1 VAEWLEIYCILN
13 VPEEDKPRLFRAYIP
28 PRIDFLVRAIAPLK
42 NGGKDWNLSD
52 VLTEALEDW
61 LNKAENRTLIERHNL
76 KQALR
81 EKMASNKE
89 LE

>member
-1 VAEWLEIYCILN
+1 MAEWLEIYCVLR
-13 VPEEDKPRLFRAYIP
+13 VPEEEKPRLFRAYVP
-28 PRIDFLVRAIAPLK
+28 PRIDFLVRAIALTK

-76 KQALR
+76 EQALR
-81 EKMASNKE
+81 EKMVSGE
-89 LE
+89 ETE